1 MQKKHDLVKLFVRF
15 INDSKTGKR
24 LKKNGELIS
33 KGTIDNY
40 NNVLK
45 NLIQFSTETNFELYV
60 FESKKLN
67 KDQVKAEKKYW
78 KKFYLQFTDFMYKK
92 GCFDNY
98 VGVTIKTIRVFFN
111 YLKVEKDFFI
121 GEYHKSF
128 YVRKQD
134 VDIQVLNTEQLKFLI
149 YDTAFEKE
157 LTIPQRIVKDMF
169 VFGCATGLRFSDLSL
184 LTIKNIEVVNE
195 EYYLK
200 TKSKKTKTYSSIKLP
215 EFAINISTKFKTRR
229 SSVKLFPTFDLS
241 NFNEI
246 LKRIGEK
253 AGWVHEVNITRE
265 IKGVSK
271 INQKKK
277 KRFCDQMS
285 SHMMRRTAI
294 TTMLVLGMPEH
305 LVKKISGH
313 SHNSGSFNRYVHYAQ
328 SYLDTEIDK
337 VHEKLNNL

>member
-1 MQKKHDLVKLFVRF
+1 MLKKHDLIKLFQRF

-24 LKKNGELIS
+24 LKKNGERITS
-33 KGTIDNY
+33 GTIENY
-40 NNVLK
+40 NNVFK
-45 NLIQFSTETNFELYV
+45 NLIQFKVETDFELYV
-60 FESKKLN
+60 YESKKLN
-67 KDQVKAEKKYW
+67 KEQIKAEKKYW
-78 KKFYLQFTDFMYKK
+78 KKFYTQFTDFMYKK

-98 VGVTIKTIRVFFN
+98 VGATIKTIRVFFN
-111 YLKVEKDFFI
+111 YLKTEKDYFI

-134 VDIQVLNTEQLKFLI
+134 VEIQVLNPEQFKFLI
-149 YDTAFEKE
+149 YNEEFEKT
-157 LTIPQRIVKDMF
+157 LTLPQRTVKDIF

-184 LTIKNIEVVNE
+184 LTIKNIEIINN

-215 EFAINISTKFKTRR
+215 DFAIVIVKKFKTKR
-229 SSVKLFPTFDLS
+229 SSVKLFPKYDLA

-253 AGWVHEVNITRE
+253 AGWTQEINITRE
-265 IKGVSK
+265 VKGISK

-328 SYLDTEIDK
+328 SYLDSEIDK
-337 VHEKLNNL
+337 VHEKLNNF